1 VQKYKKIVFLP
12 PEKTPDMK
20 KIISF
25 ICLFWMVNH
34 SVFAQSELYD
44 LHPAFPHHL
53 TAEEQL
59 LMHTLPE
66 KAARNAT
73 AAPQG
78 PITALAEFQPM
89 MGVMIGYPLGIPV
102 SFVAQL
108 SQITQVKVLVD
119 NSSEQYIANSRLS
132 QHGVNMSNVEFWIIP
147 HDSYWTRDYG
157 PWFIID
163 GNDDVAVI
171 DFTYNRPQRVHDDAS
186 IQYVVQHLNMTMYA
200 MPMVHTGGNYMTDG
214 YGTAASTQ
222 LLIDENP
229 TETVASLRQMAQE
242 YMGINNYMFI
252 DDPMDDYIFHIDCWG
267 KFLGVDKVLV
277 AQVPTSD
284 YRYADYEAAA
294 AVFANATT
302 PWGNHYQVYRVFE
315 PGTGSLATPYTN
327 SLILNDHVFVPI
339 AGSQWDD
346 DAIAVYQQA
355 MPGYTIVPVMQV
367 NNTPWENTDALHCR
381 THELADKDMLYIKH
395 YPLLGAQE
403 VQNGTVTLSSEIKA
417 LSGQSLVTD
426 SVLVYYR
433 INHGAW
439 QHTSLTSV
447 GGSSF
452 EASVS
457 GLQDLDTVDYYLF
470 AKDLSGK
477 RECQPYIG
485 AADPHRF
492 VVNAPTAIQNQS
504 LEVSVLLYPNP
515 AVDRFTLRGE
525 NLASVK
531 VYNAMGQFVAEYPLQ
546 RATLINCKDWSA
558 GVYYLSVLMDNGT
571 VVSKKVVKVD

>member
-1 VQKYKKIVFLP
+1 
-12 PEKTPDMK
+12 MK
-20 KIISF
+20 KNVILIGLL
-25 ICLFWMVNH
+25 CLVNYF
-34 SVFAQSELYD
+34 VFAQSELYD
-44 LHPAFPHHL
+44 LQPAFPHHL

-78 PITALAEFQPM
+78 PVTALAEFQPM
-89 MGVMIGYPLGIPV
+89 MGVMIRYPLGIPV
-102 SFVAQL
+102 SLVAQL
-108 SQITQVKVLVD
+108 SQFTQVKVLVG
-119 NSSEQYIANSRLS
+119 NTYYQNNATSSFTQN
-132 QHGVNMSNVEFWIIP
+132 GVNMSNVEFWVISN
-147 HDSYWTRDYG
+147 DSYWTRDYG

-163 GNDDVAVI
+163 GNDQVSII
-171 DFTYNRPQRVHDDAS
+171 DFTYNRPQRPNDDAS
-186 IQYVVQHLNMTMYA
+186 MQYVAQHLNMSRYE

-222 LLIDENP
+222 LVIEENP
-229 TETVASLRQMAQE
+229 TETAASLRQIAQE

-252 DDPMDDYIFHIDCWG
+252 DDPMDDYIYHIDCWG

-302 PWGNHYQVYRVFE
+302 PWGNHYQVYRVYE
-315 PGTGSLATPYTN
+315 PGTGYLATPYTN

-346 DAIAVYQQA
+346 DAIAVYQEA

-367 NNTPWENTDALHCR
+367 SGTPWENTDALHCR
-381 THELADKDMLYIKH
+381 THELADKGMLYIKH

-403 VQNGTVTLSSEIKA
+403 VQNGSVTLTADIKA

-426 SVLVYYR
+426 SVLTYYR

-439 QHTSLTSV
+439 QHTALTSV

-452 EASVS
+452 EVSVS

-470 AKDLSGK
+470 AKDQSGR
-477 RECQPYIG
+477 REQHPYIG

-492 VVNAPTAIQNQS
+492 VVNAPTAIQSQTM
-504 LEVSVLLYPNP
+504 EASVMLYPNP

-525 NLASVK
+525 NLTSVK
-531 VYNAMGQFVAEYPLQ
+531 IYNAMGQLVAEYPLH
-546 RATLINCKDWSA
+546 RATLINCQDWPA
-558 GVYYLSVLMDNGT
+558 GVYYLSILMEDGET
-571 VVSKKVVKVD
+571 ISKKLVKVN